1 MFALGMA
8 DRRPAESRPQ
18 EAQTMR
24 LHDIH
29 HIAIKTLDLEKT
41 NRFYTEVLGMS
52 MAHRPPFD
60 FPGSWLN
67 IGNTMVHLMAGK
79 AAYDKN
85 GRFLPGSAAVDH
97 ISINAEGYEAYR
109 DRFREHG
116 LDWREF
122 DIPAAGIRQL
132 FVKDPNGVLIELTFA
147 VAAEPPG
154 GKGYDESRRYN
165 PGQF

>member
-1 MFALGMA
+1 MFALGHGN
-8 DRRPAESRPQ
+8 RPPALVRAK
-18 EAQTMR
+18 EASSMR

-41 NRFYTEVLGMS
+41 NQFYTEVLGMS
-52 MAHRPPFD
+52 LAHRPPFD

-67 IGNTMVHLMAGK
+67 IGSTMVHLMAGK

-97 ISINAEGYEAYR
+97 ISINAEGYDAFRE
-109 DRFREHG
+109 RFREHG

-122 DIPAAGIRQL
+122 DIPSAGIRQL

-147 VAAEPPG
+147 VANEAAG
-154 GKGYDESRRYN
+154 GKGYDETRRYD